1 MMKVLKMIIKVIMD
15 NKEEFFTDFT
25 VDYEIL
31 LEQSELLRMIEGI
44 ISEN

>member
-1 MMKVLKMIIKVIMD
+1 MMKVLKIIIKVIMES
-15 NKEEFFTDFT
+15 KEEFFLNFT

-31 LEQSELLRMIEGI
+31 LEESELLRMIERM